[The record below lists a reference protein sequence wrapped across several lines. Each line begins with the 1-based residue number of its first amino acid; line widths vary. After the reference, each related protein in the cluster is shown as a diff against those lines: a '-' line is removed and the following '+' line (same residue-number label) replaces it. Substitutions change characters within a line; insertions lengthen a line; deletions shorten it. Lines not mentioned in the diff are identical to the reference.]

1 MWQMLREVGGGSMF
15 NLRQNNILTLILY
28 YNCLL
33 FISCSILELFPPIV
47 RENLGFSFE
56 GRNELMCET

>member
-33 FISCSILELFPPIV
+33 FISCCILELFPPIV